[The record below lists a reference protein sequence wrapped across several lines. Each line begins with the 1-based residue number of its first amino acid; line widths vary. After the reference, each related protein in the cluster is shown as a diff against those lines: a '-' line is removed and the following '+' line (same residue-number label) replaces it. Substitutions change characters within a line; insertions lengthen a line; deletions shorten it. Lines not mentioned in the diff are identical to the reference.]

1 MRKKLV
7 MTLVYAVRE
16 AENVYL
22 ERPDF
27 NIKDTIYEVIN
38 ACKLTKTERNLL
50 EKEVNALG
58 V

>member
-7 MTLVYAVRE
+7 MTLVYASRE

-27 NIKDTIYEVIN
+27 HIKGVIWDIKN
-38 ACKLTKTERNLL
+38 ACKLTKQEDRLFVD
-50 EKEVNALG
+50 ECNALG
-58 V
+58 I